1 MADRPNNDNKRNY
14 NNNNNNSNNNDNSNS
29 HEHEY
34 RHFNSRYRNFRVRNR
49 EVPTDP
55 PYIAFVGNLPKGLVQ
70 GDVMKIFNDFDV
82 KNVRLIKDRETDEF
96 KGYGYVE
103 FETLDQL
110 KRALSRNGRIK
121 LDNLSAPLRIDIADN
136 RRQGAAVGGNSSGA
150 PSSSGS
156 GNDNQRR
163 NFNRD
168 SNSHNG
174 QGYHG
179 QYSHK
184 HGSPGGYSSN
194 SSNYPH
200 QSNSSWHGGGGGGG
214 CNFNRGGRG
223 GGGGRRDDGRG
234 RHHHDS
240 HQCNDGSNSSEFG
253 SVGGSQDTS
262 SLGSPRAGVERHI
275 SSTSFQSNRSYPRYN
290 NSNNNNR

>member
-1 MADRPNNDNKRNY
+1 MADRPNNENKRNY
-14 NNNNNNSNNNDNSNS
+14 NNNNNNSNNDNSNS

-55 PYIAFVGNLPKGLVQ
+55 PFIAFVGNLPKGLVQ

-136 RRQGAAVGGNSSGA
+136 RRQGAAVAGNSSGA
-150 PSSSGS
+150 ASSSVS

-163 NFNRD
+163 NF
-168 SNSHNG
+168 S
-174 QGYHG
+174 YHG

-200 QSNSSWHGGGGGGG
+200 QGNSSWHGGGGGGG
-214 CNFNRGGRG
+214 NYNRGGRG

-234 RHHHDS
+234 RHHHEN

-262 SLGSPRAGVERHI
+262 SLGSPRTGVERHI

-290 NSNNNNR
+290 NNNTNNR